1 MFDKSV
7 VLPVR
12 RQAEWYDSMLKTRL
26 NQILPEA
33 MRRADLDMWL
43 ILCQEDD
50 YDPIFNTMIR
60 FRTWAPILQMLI
72 FVRSRADGTVR
83 RINLSMTDLGDL
95 YERPWKGTDPREQ
108 WKLLGELVR
117 QVNPQRIGI
126 NTGEVQWMA
135 GGLTHNLY
143 QQLLQT
149 LPTEYHSRLV
159 SAEEAAVYWGMTL
172 CKEEIDAYS
181 HVITLT
187 KDIIADCYRDKKVIA
202 GLTTLDD
209 LRWNFWQDVSDCGLQ
224 NSFVPFFNVV
234 RYDRISRVRSIS
246 DGVILPGDVIHCD
259 VGLRYLGLCSDLQEW
274 AYVRRPGEKM
284 VPEGLQRMFTR
295 INKLQTIFM
304 SEFKQGLDGNT
315 LLNNILTHA
324 RNDGIPS
331 PRVYSHSL
339 GRFLHEPGPLIGLPW
354 EQKHNPGRGEVK
366 LDYNSVFTMELSVTD
381 AIPEWDG
388 EVLTMSEEQDV
399 CFTEQ
404 RGCFPLAPLQTEF
417 FMI

>member
-12 RQAEWYDSMLKTRL
+12 RQAEWYDGMLKTRL
-26 NQILPEA
+26 EEILPEA

-60 FRTWAPILQMLI
+60 YRTWAPILQMLI
-72 FVRSRADGTVR
+72 FIRNADDGSVR
-83 RINLSMTDLGDL
+83 RINLSMTDLEGL
-95 YERPWKGTDPREQ
+95 YERPWKGTDPSEQ
-108 WKLLGELVR
+108 WKLLGELVQ
-117 QVNPQRIGI
+117 QVNPRRIGI
-126 NTGEVQWMA
+126 NIGEVQWMA
-135 GGLTHNLY
+135 GGLTHNLHR
-143 QQLLQT
+143 QLLQA
-149 LPTEYHSRLV
+149 LPEEYHARLV

-187 KDIIADCYRDKKVIA
+187 KDIIADCYRDKKIIA

-224 NSFVPFFNVV
+224 NSFVPFFVVV
-234 RYDRISRVRSIS
+234 RYDRISRVRPIF

-295 INKLQTIFM
+295 INILQTIFM

-354 EQKHNPGRGEVK
+354 EQKHNPGRGDVK